1 MRSTRTLRALIAAFA
16 GVMALMV
23 LAPAAHAQYPPSGT
37 ITLIAPVVNPGDSD
51 EVVMTGCAPGATAT
65 FEIEGVEVI
74 GSAVANAE
82 GVAEIPFTVPSDIAP
97 GTYTVTGRCLA
108 PDGEE
113 LVVSTTLTVVA
124 PGVTPVTPGSTGTLP
139 RTGADYTGLLRVGA
153 LLVLA
158 GGLFA
163 IVARKRTRK
172 ARLNA

>member
-1 MRSTRTLRALIAAFA
+1 MRTTRTLRALIAAFA

-37 ITLIAPVVNPGDSD
+37 ITLISPVVNPGDSD
-51 EVVMTGCAPGATAT
+51 EVVLTGCAPGAEAT

-82 GVAEIPFTVPSDIAP
+82 GVAEIPFTVPSDLAP

-113 LVVSTTLTVVA
+113 LVVSTTLTVVE
-124 PGVTPVTPGSTGTLP
+124 PGVTPITPGTGTLP
-139 RTGADYTGLLRVGA
+139 RTGSDYTALLRVGA

-172 ARLNA
+172 VRPSA